1 MKHRFLLSINF
12 VLIIGLL
19 IGCGEKE
26 DKDILEAR
34 QAIAN
39 RNYPAAKTAVQT
51 ALSHKPGL
59 PEAQSLQL
67 LLQLHATS
75 GEGWKTEA
83 ADWQGAIQK
92 VLGYLQ
98 PLKEEIKT
106 LEVLEDPD
114 SDDLDRLERLVR
126 ARNSIAGLLANSLAE
141 ATVQNPKLLSDL
153 VNQADTGVITA
164 LLEAEKCFEPAP
176 RKAAERLIQ
185 QRGTEGPVTDL
196 LIKETRNPDAAIR
209 KQAVKHL
216 GDLKEP
222 KLLPIFESVL
232 KNKNEA
238 AGVLY
243 NVIVALERLKDEPPP
258 PGGGPMGESL
268 SPPRGRGGT
277 IVPALKLATQTNV
290 AQVRMHA
297 AKLLGLLKAEDAI
310 TDLIRLSSDSNT
322 YVKNSAITA
331 LIRLGEPAINPLIA
345 VLDSKAQNIIPD
357 KNPDFMD
364 QYQYIANVYIDAA
377 RLENRRVSTQA
388 AVIQVLGA
396 LKAKAAISR
405 LIDLLEN
412 DDLRGSAS
420 AALTAMAGVAVP
432 DVIQSLRAG
441 RDEIRIQSA
450 AVLRDIGDPRAVEP
464 LIEALKNEPRK
475 EVKAIAAQA
484 LGNMKAHGVNN
495 GAIEPLTQAL
505 TLDDT
510 TATNAATALG
520 QIKISSEPAIQKLIA
535 IALDKRGRET
545 VRSAALFAL
554 SQLAPVQAVQPMML
568 LMLSDE
574 TSAIIRKGAVTVLGE
589 IQAKETVPALL
600 WALATRYE
608 DIKDFQRHMK
618 REYRTIA
625 GLSVAMDGL
634 KIQWTPEYPK
644 PDYQTWSEMKPIPG
658 LVRGEAAISLG
669 KIKGDEVVEPLI
681 QALENDERA
690 AVRRSAAWAL
700 GEIKGDAVIPPLERA
715 LKKDEQGIV
724 RWEVAIAFGKIKGD
738 KVVEPLLTALK
749 KDKYETTRK
758 QAAIALRELN
768 PILADDGLV
777 DVLKKGVGAFEE
789 GKEAQSVLDEVMGAL
804 IKDGNATT
812 AKFLLDALKSADD
825 KLVRWSIVYTL
836 GAIKDPSAVNAMTA
850 ELTNSSYIVRKEA
863 VATLGGYK
871 DRKVIDAL
879 IKVLQDGN
887 ESKAIRAEAAVSLGT
902 LLDERASAPLRAALD
917 DENAEVRLQAVAALG
932 DIKDAA
938 AVDKLIGLLQN
949 PLEDASV
956 RAACVT
962 ALGAIGDK
970 KANAVLL
977 NILRT
982 EPPFEDI
989 DQNAITALGNLKS
1002 VEAVPEL
1009 IRILEERGAE
1019 ANARTRAATAL
1030 AAIGDPRAA
1039 EPIARRLVDE
1049 SEYAVALDGDGLK
1062 RNWTWEQF
1070 VAAARSFQL
1079 PVFIAPKMIERIE
1092 NPWEERPIKAA
1103 ATIALGLCNS
1113 PQAPSELRK
1122 QISSPIVLIRQAAAL
1137 SIGEGKVRELKDDLV
1152 KIMKGETEKNH
1163 DVRRSATQGLG
1174 ELADAS
1180 TVPALI
1186 EVLKDDSVHE
1196 EIRRDA
1202 AIALGKIGGDA
1213 AVSALVEKLGTL
1225 QASKTAKDLR
1235 LDIIAALTE
1244 ARNQKAVPVLKTVL
1258 DDENADL
1265 HFRAADALFQLTG
1278 DGYGYQR
1285 AG

>member
-1 MKHRFLLSINF
+1 
-12 VLIIGLL
+12 
-19 IGCGEKE
+19 
-26 DKDILEAR
+26 
-34 QAIAN
+34 
-39 RNYPAAKTAVQT
+39 
-51 ALSHKPGL
+51 
-59 PEAQSLQL
+59 
-67 LLQLHATS
+67 
-75 GEGWKTEA
+75 
-83 ADWQGAIQK
+83 
-92 VLGYLQ
+92 
-98 PLKEEIKT
+98 
-106 LEVLEDPD
+106 
-114 SDDLDRLERLVR
+114 
-126 ARNSIAGLLANSLAE
+126 
-141 ATVQNPKLLSDL
+141 
-153 VNQADTGVITA
+153 
-164 LLEAEKCFEPAP
+164 
-176 RKAAERLIQ
+176 
-185 QRGTEGPVTDL
+185 
-196 LIKETRNPDAAIR
+196 
-209 KQAVKHL
+209 
-216 GDLKEP
+216 
-222 KLLPIFESVL
+222 
-232 KNKNEA
+232 
-238 AGVLY
+238 
-243 NVIVALERLKDEPPP
+243 
-258 PGGGPMGESL
+258 
-268 SPPRGRGGT
+268 
-277 IVPALKLATQTNV
+277 
-290 AQVRMHA
+290 
-297 AKLLGLLKAEDAI
+297 
-310 TDLIRLSSDSNT
+310 
-322 YVKNSAITA
+322 
-331 LIRLGEPAINPLIA
+331 
-345 VLDSKAQNIIPD
+345 
-357 KNPDFMD
+357 
-364 QYQYIANVYIDAA
+364 
-377 RLENRRVSTQA
+377 
-388 AVIQVLGA
+388 
-396 LKAKAAISR
+396 
-405 LIDLLEN
+405 
-412 DDLRGSAS
+412 
-420 AALTAMAGVAVP
+420 
-432 DVIQSLRAG
+432 G

-475 EVKAIAAQA
+475 EIKATAAQA

-495 GAIEPLTQAL
+495 GTIAPLTQAL

-520 QIKISSEPAIQKLIA
+520 QIKISSEPTIQKLIA

-600 WALATRYE
+600 WVLATRYE
-608 DIKDFQRHMK
+608 DIKDFQRHTK

-625 GLSVAMDGL
+625 GLSAAIDGL

-644 PDYQTWSEMKPIPG
+644 PDYRTWSELKPIPS

-669 KIKGDEVVEPLI
+669 KIKESEVVEPLI

-724 RWEVAIAFGKIKGD
+724 RREAAIALDKIKGD

-768 PILADDGLV
+768 PKLADDGLV

-804 IKDGNATT
+804 IKDSNATT
-812 AKFLLDALKSADD
+812 AKFLLDALKSTDD
-825 KLVRWSIVYTL
+825 ELVRWSIVYTL
-836 GAIKDPSAVNAMTA
+836 GAIKDSSAVNAIAA
-850 ELTNSSYIVRKEA
+850 ELTHSSDIVRKEA
-863 VATLGGYK
+863 VTTVGGYQ
-871 DRKVIDAL
+871 DRKVVDAL

-887 ESKAIRAEAAVSLGT
+887 ESKAIRANAAASLGT
-902 LLDERASAPLRAALD
+902 LRDERASAPLRAALD
-917 DENAEVRLQAVAALG
+917 DENAEIRLQAVAALG
-932 DIKDAA
+932 AIKDAA

-949 PLEDASV
+949 PLEDEAV

-962 ALGAIGDK
+962 ALASIGDK
-970 KANAVLL
+970 KVNAVLL

-982 EPPFEDI
+982 ETLFEDI
-989 DQNAITALGNLKS
+989 DHNAITALGTLKS

-1039 EPIARRLVDE
+1039 EAIGRRLVDD
-1049 SEYAVALDGDGLK
+1049 SEYVVAIDGDGFK
-1062 RNWTWEQF
+1062 RNYTWEAF
-1070 VAAARSFQL
+1070 VTASRLFQQL
-1079 PVFIAPKMIERIE
+1079 PSFVAPKMIERIE
-1092 NPWEERPIKAA
+1092 STWEDRPIKAA

-1113 PQAPSELRK
+1113 PQAPSVLRK
-1122 QISSPIVLIRQAAAL
+1122 QLASPTVAIRQAAAL

-1235 LDIIAALTE
+1235 LDIIEALAE
-1244 ARNQKAVPVLKTVL
+1244 AKNQKAVPVLKTVL

-1265 HFRAADALFQLTG
+1265 HFQAADALFQITG
-1278 DGYGYQR
+1278 DGYGYHR